1 MSIENFVS
9 LTGNLGNEVDTKY
22 TQGGTAIAKI
32 SLATTSKRKDKD
44 GNVKEETS
52 WHRVVF
58 FGRLAEV
65 AAEYLRKGSK
75 IQINGT
81 LRYGEYTDGEGIK
94 RYSTDIIADH
104 MLMLSA
110 KQESGERQQR
120 QERPAQQQRQAPPM
134 DDFADDDREF

>member
-134 DDFADDDREF
+134 NDFADDDREF